1 MVNSAN
7 PLGGN
12 QNALNTSIRTGKTSN
27 NQNTIQKSGA
37 RDSVRF
43 GLSSKISSQD
53 AQKIVLERAYER
65 LRSTVME
72 AREALGI
79 PEGAIIDTSPEATAG
94 RIVDFALGF
103 FDRYAKNNGLED
115 NEEGRR
121 IFANFIGNAIMKGID
136 EARGILN
143 AMSALNPEIS
153 GNIDKTSSI
162 IAARL
167 ENFITNGL

>member
-1 MVNSAN
+1 MVNSTN
-7 PLGGN
+7 PLGGKQSVFN
-12 QNALNTSIRTGKTSN
+12 NTIRNEKTSN
-27 NQNTIQKSGA
+27 SNNVVKKSGTQ
-37 RDSVRF
+37 DTVRF
-43 GLSSKISSQD
+43 GLGNKISSQD

-65 LRSTVME
+65 LRATVTE

-79 PEGAIIDTSPEATAG
+79 PEGAVIDTSPEATAG
-94 RIVDFALGF
+94 RIADFALGF

-121 IFANFIGNAIMKGID
+121 VFANFIGNAILKGID

-162 IAARL
+162 ITARL
-167 ENFITNGL
+167 ENFIANGM